1 MTKDIIENDPY
12 RSAGVD
18 IDAGED
24 LIQKI
29 KSDVSLTHNENV
41 IGNIGGFAGMYRLP
55 KEFKNPIMVAC
66 TDGVGTKVAL
76 AQEYGNLKGI
86 GQDLVAMCVN
96 DLIICGAK
104 PLFFLD
110 YYATSKLRV
119 DEASIVIKSISKAC
133 IDSGCSL
140 LGGETAEMPGHYID
154 NNFDLAGFSVG
165 CVEEDKI
172 ISSENVSVG
181 NLLIGIES
189 SGPHSNGFSLIRKIL
204 NNYDGPLNLKEQM
217 IIEALS
223 PTLLYPKLILN
234 ILEKY
239 QVNSMSHITGGGLRE
254 NLPRSVPKN
263 LSVEIDSESWQMP
276 PIFEWLKSDG
286 NILQHDMYRIFN
298 CGIGLVLIVNEV
310 DVDPIMKEISLN
322 DLNSF
327 IIGRVMEKNQKE
339 SVVFR

>member
-66 TDGVGTKVAL
+66 TDGVGTKVTL

-204 NNYDGPLNLKEQM
+204 NNYDGPQNFKEQM

-276 PIFEWLKSDG
+276 PIFEWLKSHG
-286 NILQHDMYRIFN
+286 KILQHDMYRIFN

-310 DVDPIMKEISLN
+310 DVDSIMKEISLN
-322 DLNSF
+322 DFNSF
-327 IIGRVMEKNQKE
+327 IIGRVKEKNQKE

>member
-41 IGNIGGFAGMYRLP
+41 IGDIGGFAGMYRLP

-204 NNYDGPLNLKEQM
+204 NNYDGPLNFKEQM

-223 PTLLYPKLILN
+223 PTLLYPKVILN

-239 QVNSMSHITGGGLRE
+239 QVNSMSHITGGGLVE
-254 NLPRSVPKN
+254 NLPRSIPKN

>member
-29 KSDVSLTHNENV
+29 KSDVTLTHNENV

-204 NNYDGPLNLKEQM
+204 NNYDGPQNFKEQI

-286 NILQHDMYRIFN
+286 KILQHDMYRIFN

>member
-29 KSDVSLTHNENV
+29 KSDVTLTHNENV

-204 NNYDGPLNLKEQM
+204 NNYDGPQNFKEQM

-223 PTLLYPKLILN
+223 PTLLYPKVILN

-239 QVNSMSHITGGGLRE
+239 QVNSMSHITGGGLVE

-286 NILQHDMYRIFN
+286 KILQHDMYRIFN

-310 DVDPIMKEISLN
+310 DVDAIMKEISLN